1 MTLKQTI
8 TTIFLYVA
16 VTFFIISLNNAYHT
30 TLQAEYH
37 QGYSDGYAEGYS
49 VPIDQTGAQKHINEQ
64 IKRILDDDKLNPLC
78 GFYMDEEGHG
88 HGCLT
93 DEQLDAI
100 IELDTF
106 VNNEM

>member
-1 MTLKQTI
+1 MERETYQKQLK
-8 TTIFLYVA
+8 
-16 VTFFIISLNNAYHT
+16 
-30 TLQAEYH
+30 AEYH
-37 QGYSDGYAEGYS
+37 QGYSDGYDEGYS
-49 VPIDQTGAQKHINEQ
+49 VLIDQTGAQKHINEQ
-64 IKRILDDDKLNPLC
+64 IKRILDDDRLNPVC
-78 GFYMDEEGHG
+78 EFYMDEQGHG